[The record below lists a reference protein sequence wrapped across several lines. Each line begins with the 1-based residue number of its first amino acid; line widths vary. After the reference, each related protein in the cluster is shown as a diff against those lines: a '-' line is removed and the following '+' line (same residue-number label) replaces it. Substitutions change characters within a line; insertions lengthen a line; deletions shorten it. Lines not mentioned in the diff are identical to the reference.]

1 MFSTTHPSYESIR
14 DAVDAGDDDLVREL
28 VDIKANVAKMSLGRV
43 QIMDNTIMVAG
54 REVTGK
60 LVERILEMVSRGSS
74 AVDGYIRFLDNLM
87 LNPSSTAV
95 KELYLFIESCDL
107 PITADGHFLAYK
119 RVRSD
124 FKDLHSG
131 TFDNSVGTKPT
142 MDRNEVD
149 DNREHHCSQGLHFC
163 SYNYLPSFGA
173 GNGNQ
178 VVVVKINPANV
189 VSIPSDYDNAKG
201 RTWTYE
207 VVDVINDWVND
218 RITPFFTDE
227 YCEDEVEVD
236 EEGYDEFG
244 YDEEGYDEEGYD
256 DMGYDRDGYTEGG
269 YDHMGLDKEGYDE
282 EGYDSAGFGKEGYD
296 EDGFDENGFCDD
308 GYDEFGFDKDGFDAE
323 GLDSKGFDK
332 NGFDV
337 EGYNIDGWDEDGFDD
352 EGINKD
358 GFDQVEVLLAGIKP
372 TPVAVDQD
380 DIANTRVNKLSP
392 NDVRSIKNDSLP
404 RYHKG
409 LCTLTEIAKIYGV
422 HRETIARID
431 RGDIW
436 ASVT

>member
-1 MFSTTHPSYESIR
+1 MFPFTMSDRGVTVFVDGKPRMFSTTHPSYANIR
-14 DAVDAGDDDLVREL
+14 NAVEAGDDHLVREL
-28 VDIKANVAKMSLGRV
+28 VDVKANVAKVSLGRV

-74 AVDGYIRFLDNLM
+74 AVDGYVQFLDNLM

-131 TFDNSVGTKPT
+131 TFDNSVGTTPT

-149 DNREHHCSQGLHFC
+149 DNRDHHCSQGLHFC
-163 SYNYLPSFGA
+163 SYSYLPSFGG
-173 GNGNQ
+173 GNGDQ

-189 VSIPSDYDNAKG
+189 VSIPSDFDNAKG

-227 YCEDEVEVD
+227 YRDDEDED
-236 EEGYDEFG
+236 EDEDFDSDDDYDYDEEGFDIEGYDENGF
-244 YDEEGYDEEGYD
+244 
-256 DMGYDRDGYTEGG
+256 
-269 YDHMGLDKEGYDE
+269 DKEG
-282 EGYDSAGFGKEGYD
+282 
-296 EDGFDENGFCDD
+296 FDV
-308 GYDEFGFDKDGFDAE
+308 E

-337 EGYNIDGWDEDGFDD
+337 EGYNINGWDKDGYDEIGYNKGGFDREEVD
-352 EGINKD
+352 D
-358 GFDQVEVLLAGIKP
+358 VE
-372 TPVAVDQD
+372 
-380 DIANTRVNKLSP
+380 NTRVNKLSP

-409 LCTLTEIAKIYGV
+409 LCTLTEIGRIYGV

>member
-1 MFSTTHPSYESIR
+1 MFPFTMSDRGVTVFVDGKPRMFSTTHPSYANIR
-14 DAVDAGDDDLVREL
+14 NAVEAGDDHLVREL
-28 VDIKANVAKMSLGRV
+28 VDVKANVAKVSLGRV

-74 AVDGYIRFLDNLM
+74 AVDGYVQFLDNLM

-131 TFDNSVGTKPT
+131 TFDNSVGTTPT

-149 DNREHHCSQGLHFC
+149 DNRDHHCSQGLHFC
-163 SYNYLPSFGA
+163 SYSYLPSFGG
-173 GNGNQ
+173 GNGDQ

-189 VSIPSDYDNAKG
+189 VSIPSDYNNAKG

-207 VVDVINDWVND
+207 VVDVINDWIND

-227 YCEDEVEVD
+227 YCEDEDD
-236 EEGYDEFG
+236 EEYN
-244 YDEEGYDEEGYD
+244 EEGFDAEGYD
-256 DMGYDRDGYTEGG
+256 D
-269 YDHMGLDKEGYDE
+269 
-282 EGYDSAGFGKEGYD
+282 EGYDSAGYNRAGY
-296 EDGFDENGFCDD
+296 GAD
-308 GYDEFGFDKDGFDAE
+308 GYDALGFDALGFDAE
-323 GLDSKGFDK
+323 GLDDEGFDED
-332 NGFDV
+332 GYDAEGYDDEGWDIEGYDD
-337 EGYNIDGWDEDGFDD
+337 EGYNRGGFDRK
-352 EGINKD
+352 E
-358 GFDQVEVLLAGIKP
+358 VEVAGIKP
-372 TPVAVDQD
+372 TPAELDQD
-380 DIANTRVNKLSP
+380 DVENTRVNKLSP

-409 LCTLTEIAKIYGV
+409 LCTLTEIGRIYGV

>member
-1 MFSTTHPSYESIR
+1 MFPFTMSDRGVTVFVDGKPRMFSTTHPSYANIR
-14 DAVDAGDDDLVREL
+14 NAVEAGDDHLVREL
-28 VDIKANVAKMSLGRV
+28 VDVKANVAKVSLGRV

-74 AVDGYIRFLDNLM
+74 AVDGYVQFLDNLM

-131 TFDNSVGTKPT
+131 TFDNSVGTTPT

-149 DNREHHCSQGLHFC
+149 DNRDHHCSQGLHFC
-163 SYNYLPSFGA
+163 SYSYLPSFGG
-173 GNGNQ
+173 GNGDQ

-189 VSIPSDYDNAKG
+189 VSIPSDFDNAKG

-227 YCEDEVEVD
+227 YRDDEDED
-236 EEGYDEFG
+236 EDEDF
-244 YDEEGYDEEGYD
+244 
-256 DMGYDRDGYTEGG
+256 
-269 YDHMGLDKEGYDE
+269 DKEG
-282 EGYDSAGFGKEGYD
+282 
-296 EDGFDENGFCDD
+296 FDV
-308 GYDEFGFDKDGFDAE
+308 E

-337 EGYNIDGWDEDGFDD
+337 EGYNINGWDKDGYDEIGYNKGGFDREEVD
-352 EGINKD
+352 D
-358 GFDQVEVLLAGIKP
+358 VE
-372 TPVAVDQD
+372 
-380 DIANTRVNKLSP
+380 NTRVNKLSP

-409 LCTLTEIAKIYGV
+409 LCTLTEIGRIYGV

>member
-1 MFSTTHPSYESIR
+1 MFPFTMSDRGVTVFVDGKPRMFSTTHPSYANIR
-14 DAVDAGDDDLVREL
+14 NAVEAGDDHLVREL
-28 VDIKANVAKMSLGRV
+28 VDVKANVAKVSLGRV

-54 REVTGK
+54 REVTGT

-74 AVDGYIRFLDNLM
+74 AVDGYVKFLDNMM

-131 TFDNSVGTKPT
+131 TFDNSVGTTPT

-149 DNREHHCSQGLHFC
+149 DNRDHHCSQGLHFC
-163 SYNYLPSFGA
+163 SYSYLPSFGG
-173 GNGNQ
+173 GNGDQ

-227 YCEDEVEVD
+227 YSDDEDEDEDEDFDSDDD
-236 EEGYDEFG
+236 EE
-244 YDEEGYDEEGYD
+244 
-256 DMGYDRDGYTEGG
+256 
-269 YDHMGLDKEGYDE
+269 
-282 EGYDSAGFGKEGYD
+282 
-296 EDGFDENGFCDD
+296 FDDD
-308 GYDEFGFDKDGFDAE
+308 GYNSAGFDAE
-323 GLDSKGFDK
+323 GLDSEGFDN

-337 EGYNIDGWDEDGFDD
+337 EGYNINGWDKDGYDEEGYNKGGFDR
-352 EGINKD
+352 EE
-358 GFDQVEVLLAGIKP
+358 VEVAGIKP
-372 TPVAVDQD
+372 TPAELDQD
-380 DIANTRVNKLSP
+380 DVENTRVNKLSP